1 MSIKD
6 VQDRLIERNSKP
18 KPKKIDRI
26 VKGVLIYWCA
36 FVILAWVTFWV
47 KDSVP
52 DTLIQYGLGGGAPLR
67 QREVAER
74 TGISRSYVSRIEKKA
89 LEKLKAALEA

>member
-6 VQDRLIERNSKP
+6 VQDKLIERNAKP

-26 VKGVLIYWCA
+26 VKGVLVYWCA

-52 DTLIQYGLGGGAPLR
+52 DTLIQYGLGGGAVELL
-67 QREVAER
+67 V
-74 TGISRSYVSRIEKKA
+74 TGLIEIFRDKMNK
-89 LEKLKAALEA
+89 EK

>member
-6 VQDRLIERNSKP
+6 VQDKLIERNSKP

-26 VKGVLIYWCA
+26 VKGVLVYWCA

-52 DTLIQYGLGGGAPLR
+52 FNVAGDIELDGQQIQIKFDDADQTKEKILK
-67 QREVAER
+67 
-74 TGISRSYVSRIEKKA
+74 RI
-89 LEKLKAALEA
+89 AA